1 MKREGALREIKR
13 RAESVG
19 GGEEAVARVAAN
31 VVEVLVRDL
40 GAGAALA
47 YPRSL
52 PLLLFDRSSFDG
64 RLNSLSVRLTRLGE
78 LIRDD

>member
-1 MKREGALREIKR
+1 MRSEKLNGGTD
-13 RAESVG
+13 VG
-19 GGEEAVARVAAN
+19 GGEEAVARVAAS

-40 GAGAALA
+40 GSRCAEPPACIRSF
-47 YPRSL
+47 PPSRSL
-52 PLLLFDRSSFDG
+52 RPLTSFDG